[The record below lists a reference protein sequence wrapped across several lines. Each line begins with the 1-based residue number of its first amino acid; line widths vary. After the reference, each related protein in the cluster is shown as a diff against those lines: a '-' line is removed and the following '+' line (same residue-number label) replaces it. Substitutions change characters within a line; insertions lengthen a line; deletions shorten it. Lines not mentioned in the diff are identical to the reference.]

1 MRWTLA
7 LLALALPGRQE
18 SADKA
23 PGFPTEVFKTFLP
36 SHADRKPGE
45 AWSLGLAGTTVG
57 VLIWPRQMTAGP
69 YRDGLDH
76 SGIRDGCYFS
86 IEGKPLL
93 PAEFEVTEKEEERV
107 GIRYVRYDSE
117 NRIIRVASGPEKLRT
132 YPRLSRGPG
141 VYERLKA
148 KGDLSGPISLV
159 EVEVNDGLGSPNGA
173 GCFVATRVKA
183 LEGGPGFALKTVD
196 ALKEAKRRH
205 EETLLSLA
213 DEIEA
218 LIAPLR
224 KELMPRFEEMQKQA
238 AGGRPGPYRREK
250 EGFPHG
256 LTRDRSPEATYY
268 YATWLPERELLQV
281 NWFTRRTE
289 GAYATGEWH
298 DGHSEVPPRRMEWGV
313 AFGVEVGNSYFF
325 DKTGKLVEQHAVG
338 PKAFQKVLPYR

>member
-107 GIRYVRYDSE
+107 GIRHVRYDSE

-159 EVEVNDGLGSPNGA
+159 EVEVNDGLGSPKEA
-173 GCFVATRVKA
+173 PSFVVTRVKTI
-183 LEGGPGFALKTVD
+183 EGAPGFALKALD
-196 ALKEAKRRH
+196 ALKESKRLHDEALPSRR
-205 EETLLSLA
+205 

-218 LIAPLR
+218 LVAPLR
-224 KELMPRFEEMQKQA
+224 KDLTARFEKMQKEA
-238 AGGRPGPYRREK
+238 RGRHVGGSGGEH
-250 EGFPHG
+250 FPWM
-256 LTRDRSPEATYY
+256 LTGDRSTEATYY
-268 YATWLPERELLQV
+268 YATWLAERELLQV
-281 NWFTRRTE
+281 NWFTRYIE
-289 GAYATGEWH
+289 GDTATGEWH

-313 AFGVEVGNSYFF
+313 AFGVEVGNSYSF
-325 DKTGKLVEQHAVG
+325 DKTGKLVEQRAVG
-338 PKAFQKVLPYR
+338 PKAFQKVQPIH